1 MSLIKISYNPD
12 ILNCI
17 ADLSNDEI
25 FTSPKLV
32 NSILDNLPSKLWKDP
47 NAKFLDPCSKTG
59 VFLRE
64 IAKRLNNGLKN
75 EIKNP
80 RKRSEHIFSNQLYG
94 ISITELTSLMSRRT
108 LYYSKFPKGKNSL
121 CRNFKSNDG
130 NIYYKNYSH
139 IWKNNAC
146 VSCGAK

>member
-47 NAKFLDPCSKTG
+47 NAK
-59 VFLRE
+59 
-64 IAKRLNNGLKN
+64 ALKY
-75 EIKNP
+75 K
-80 RKRSEHIFSNQLYG
+80 SESY
-94 ISITELTSLMSRRT
+94 
-108 LYYSKFPKGKNSL
+108 
-121 CRNFKSNDG
+121 
-130 NIYYKNYSH
+130 
-139 IWKNNAC
+139 IWKPKKQELIK
-146 VSCGAK
+146 S